1 MAKKEIIYQ
10 GLADLNVLVEDNS
23 ISSPDY
29 FRVTNI
35 PSEFFSG
42 RNILKFKGN
51 PNLFNEGS
59 PVYIEV
65 LDSNGDPI
73 YYEIGLDR
81 ESESQAAVITVF
93 VNQDTTPGNG
103 LITICGTASKD
114 AAGNFL
120 DTKLL
125 NVRWSTLVYIDPSK
139 ENNAEIIFESLPTAT
154 ISASTGSYT
163 NLGYAGGTRIIS
175 QSVSNL
181 EYYYYNNTPVLTT
194 SSLAGAGFSG
204 SALAAAV
211 SIPYTSISSVN
222 PSPQGTVS
230 ASLIF
235 TSSISSFSG
244 DGIAFLSN
252 PLIFPLQ
259 NSNSDYAPTYAAL
272 TATITYEQSASLA
285 SVPTQNT
292 FNVATVFFTGLQPQI
307 GVVNKIRSYVKS
319 SGVGEYV
326 LSNETNISE
335 QADELGFTANVV
347 TASFAL
353 PTVHRNDRL
362 DFKFEFVNPV
372 GLVSAQYVE
381 LLNNLFLG
389 GNTYIGG
396 NDNLLTGS
404 LFVAGATGTGVEITG
419 KAQSA
424 MIRSLGYQGFQNAI
438 TNNGGA
444 YSGFVIY
451 SGSVQSIL
459 GSAESYNGVG
469 LELVA
474 NTSSYFKYA
483 SSGSG
488 ILDIKTNTFFL
499 GSTTGT
505 FISGSDGKL
514 QISASNFSVSVTGNV
529 TASNMILK
537 NVSYADFFANRQIV
551 VNNTNSGSYFK
562 YFYDGGKAY
571 TILNLAGIT
580 GPSSNNWSGFSAM
593 YVRFF
598 VNPAAP
604 IAGIIT
610 PADFGYDGQV
620 IIETYGPAYN
630 TGILGSGCT
639 TTSSLGANVL
649 IEANRISVGNY
660 YAVGNFYDNVYAV
673 QYNIPIKGGGYGTQW
688 VFNGDDAGSG
698 SAWFSDATSIT
709 PPPGLPTV
717 DTLGKRRS
725 LRSRITYEVNDWAS
739 YSYTVSR
746 DNPAY
751 YVDPNPLFNVCPNN
765 YNDML
770 ECAPGGRYAFAPGDS
785 GWRLQSVT
793 NYGGSVVPLFSGSLA
808 LNSPNGTVYRID
820 VSNAGLLSTT
830 AI

>member
-10 GLADLNVLVEDNS
+10 GLIDLNVAVEDNS

-51 PNLFNEGS
+51 PNIFNEGA
-59 PVYIEV
+59 PVYIEI
-65 LDSNGDPI
+65 LDYNGEPI
-73 YYEIGLDR
+73 YYEVGLDT

-93 VNQDTTPGNG
+93 INQDTTPGNG
-103 LITICGTASKD
+103 LITICGTASRD
-114 AAGNFL
+114 IEGNFL
-120 DTKLL
+120 NTELL
-125 NVRWSTLVYIDPSK
+125 NVRWSTPVYIDPSK
-139 ENNAEIIFESLPTAT
+139 ENNAEIVFESLPTAT

-163 NLGYAGGTRIIS
+163 NLGYSNGTRIIS
-175 QSVSNL
+175 QSVSGL

-211 SIPYTSISSVN
+211 SIPYTSISEAD
-222 PSPQGTVS
+222 PLPQGTVS

-252 PLIFPLQ
+252 PVIFPLV

-272 TATITYEQSASLA
+272 TALITYEQSASLA
-285 SVPTQNT
+285 STPTQNT

-307 GVVNKIRSYVKS
+307 GVVKKIRSYVKS
-319 SGVGEYV
+319 SGVGEYE
-326 LSNETNISE
+326 LSNETDISA

-372 GLVSAQYVE
+372 GLVSGQYVE

-424 MIRSLGYQGFQNAI
+424 MVRSLGYQGFQNAI

-444 YSGFVIY
+444 FSGFVIY

-459 GSAESYNGVG
+459 GAAESYSGVG

-474 NTSSYFKYA
+474 NSSSYFKYA
-483 SSGSG
+483 SANGG
-488 ILDIKTNTFFL
+488 LIDIKTNSFFL
-499 GSTTGT
+499 GSNTT
-505 FISGSDGKL
+505 FISGSDGNILISGSNIKINTPSFLLGVKGVPSSSYVSGSDGKL
-514 QISASNFSVSVTGNV
+514 EMYSNRFILTTSGTV
-529 TASNMILK
+529 TASGVFVPKAFFSVGGGSTFQGGNIGYGDGIRPMIEPD
-537 NVSYADFFANRQIV
+537 NVWVDATNIGRCVHPSDPTEYSYALSTANTSGAVFKTVTLHTMANERLFTTACHYKVSI
-551 VNNTNSGSYFK
+551 TGTPGDYMNSGGVFATIYYTQSGSSGV
-562 YFYDGGKAY
+562 GG
-571 TILNLAGIT
+571 LQ
-580 GPSSNNWSGFSAM
+580 SG
-593 YVRFF
+593 
-598 VNPAAP
+598 
-604 IAGIIT
+604 
-610 PADFGYDGQV
+610 
-620 IIETYGPAYN
+620 TY
-630 TGILGSGCT
+630 
-639 TTSSLGANVL
+639 
-649 IEANRISVGNY
+649 
-660 YAVGNFYDNVYAV
+660 
-673 QYNIPIKGGGYGTQW
+673 
-688 VFNGDDAGSG
+688 DAGWILSG
-698 SAWFSDATSIT
+698 SAT
-709 PPPGLPTV
+709 G
-717 DTLGKRRS
+717 
-725 LRSRITYEVNDWAS
+725 
-739 YSYTVSR
+739 
-746 DNPAY
+746 
-751 YVDPNPLFNVCPNN
+751 
-765 YNDML
+765 
-770 ECAPGGRYAFAPGDS
+770 
-785 GWRLQSVT
+785 
-793 NYGGSVVPLFSGSLA
+793 
-808 LNSPNGTVYRID
+808 
-820 VSNAGLLSTT
+820 T
-830 AI
+830 AIIPDQGFLKYVGDTVERVITGRRLVQLPIPNEIVKSGGQMQIRYTFRTGPLSGPPTATFFAKYIEVMTGRDLGLNFKDFVIGSPEYSSIGAGPVPPVAFIPID

>member
-10 GLADLNVLVEDNS
+10 GLADLNVLVEDTS

-35 PSEFFSG
+35 PSEFYSG

-65 LDSNGDPI
+65 LDYNGEPI
-73 YYEIGLDR
+73 YYEIGLDN

-103 LITICGTASKD
+103 LITICGTASRD

-120 DTKLL
+120 NTELI
-125 NVRWSTLVYIDPSK
+125 NVRWSTPVYIDPSK
-139 ENNAEIIFESLPTAT
+139 GNDAEIIFESLPTAT

-163 NLGYAGGTRIIS
+163 NLGYSNGTRIIS
-175 QSVSNL
+175 HSVSSL

-204 SALAAAV
+204 SALAATV
-211 SIPYTSISSVN
+211 SIPYTSISSAY
-222 PSPQGTVS
+222 PGPQGTVS

-235 TSSISSFSG
+235 TSSVSSFSG
-244 DGIAFLSN
+244 DGIAYLTD
-252 PLIFPLQ
+252 PLIFPLV

-285 SVPTQNT
+285 SATTQNT

-326 LSNETNISE
+326 LSNETDISG
-335 QADELGFTANVV
+335 QADELGFTADVV

-381 LLNNLFLG
+381 LLNNLFIG

-424 MIRSLGYQGFQNAI
+424 MVRSLGYQGFQNAI
-438 TNNGGA
+438 ANNGGS

-459 GSAESYNGVG
+459 GAAETYNGVG

-474 NTSSYFKYA
+474 NSSSYFKYA
-483 SSGSG
+483 SANGG
-488 ILDIKTNTFFL
+488 LLDIRTNAFFL
-499 GSTTGT
+499 GSSASYISSSNGNLVLQSNNFFLGNSSSSISSINTSMSIYATNFSLNAKGQLTASAILVSKTPAAGTAQIMIDTTKGILDATNLGRTVYTSNVEEVYGPSNAVIAFPAPAYSSSLREFYFQALKNEFRYTIACMSQVTVTNDAASTVASNLRFRLYGATIRTGSYVSASTHAYDQWTQIGGNKLCTAMSATGFSGT
-505 FISGSDGKL
+505 GGTTYYNTVFAEDYLFDNRTHYVSGSIYEGRLMKGVIDFTHANSGG
-514 QISASNFSVSVTGNV
+514 VTITEQYKAITV
-529 TASNMILK
+529 TATRGLS
-537 NVSYADFFANRQIV
+537 
-551 VNNTNSGSYFK
+551 T
-562 YFYDGGKAY
+562 
-571 TILNLAGIT
+571 AGY
-580 GPSSNNWSGFSAM
+580 SGFD
-593 YVRFF
+593 
-598 VNPAAP
+598 P
-604 IAGIIT
+604 
-610 PADFGYDGQV
+610 
-620 IIETYGPAYN
+620 
-630 TGILGSGCT
+630 
-639 TTSSLGANVL
+639 
-649 IEANRISVGNY
+649 
-660 YAVGNFYDNVYAV
+660 
-673 QYNIPIKGGGYGTQW
+673 GGEL
-688 VFNGDDAGSG
+688 
-698 SAWFSDATSIT
+698 
-709 PPPGLPTV
+709 PPPTG
-717 DTLGKRRS
+717 
-725 LRSRITYEVNDWAS
+725 
-739 YSYTVSR
+739 
-746 DNPAY
+746 
-751 YVDPNPLFNVCPNN
+751 
-765 YNDML
+765 
-770 ECAPGGRYAFAPGDS
+770 
-785 GWRLQSVT
+785 
-793 NYGGSVVPLFSGSLA
+793 
-808 LNSPNGTVYRID
+808 
-820 VSNAGLLSTT
+820 
-830 AI
+830 

>member
-10 GLADLNVLVEDNS
+10 GLADLNVLVEDTS

-35 PSEFFSG
+35 PSEFYSG

-65 LDSNGDPI
+65 LDYNGEPI

-103 LITICGTASKD
+103 LITICGTASRD
-114 AAGNFL
+114 AVGN
-120 DTKLL
+120 LL
-125 NVRWSTLVYIDPSK
+125 NTELINVRWSTPVYIDPSK
-139 ENNAEIIFESLPTAT
+139 GNDSEIIFESLPTAT

-163 NLGYAGGTRIIS
+163 NLGYSNGTRIIS
-175 QSVSNL
+175 HSVSGL

-204 SALAAAV
+204 SALAATV
-211 SIPYTSISSVN
+211 SIPYTSISSVY
-222 PSPQGTVS
+222 PGPQGTVS

-244 DGIAFLSN
+244 AGIAYLAE
-252 PLIFPLQ
+252 PLIFPLV

-285 SVPTQNT
+285 STPTQNT

-326 LSNETNISE
+326 LSNETDISE
-335 QADELGFTANVV
+335 QADELGFTADVV

-353 PTVHRNDRL
+353 PTVQRNDRL

-404 LFVAGATGTGVEITG
+404 LFVAGETGTGVEITG
-419 KAQSA
+419 KAKSA
-424 MIRSLGYQGFQNAI
+424 MVRSLGYQGFQNAI

-444 YSGFVIY
+444 FSGFVIY
-451 SGSVQSIL
+451 SGSVQPIL
-459 GSAESYNGVG
+459 GSTESYSGVG

-474 NTSSYFKYA
+474 NSSSYFKYA
-483 SSGSG
+483 SANGG
-488 ILDIKTNTFFL
+488 LIDIKTNSFFL
-499 GSTTGT
+499 GSNTT
-505 FISGSDGKL
+505 FISGSDGNILISGSNIKINTPSFLLGIKGVPSSSYVSGSDGKL
-514 QISASNFSVSVTGNV
+514 EMYSNRFILTTSGTV
-529 TASNMILK
+529 TASGIFVPKAFFAEGTSTFQGGNIGYGDGIRPMIEPD
-537 NVSYADFFANRQIV
+537 NVWVDATNIGRCVHPADPTEYSYALSTASTSGAVFKTVTFHTMANERLFTTACHYKVDITGTGDNFGGGIVATIYYIQSSSAVTGGTMAGTYDNWILSGSATGLSIVPNMGFFQTAGSTYERVVTGRRLIQLQIPQQIQKSGGQMQIRYAFRTGAFDLSPTVTFFAKHIEVMTGRDLGLNFKDFVI
-551 VNNTNSGSYFK
+551 GSPEYASI
-562 YFYDGGKAY
+562 G
-571 TILNLAGIT
+571 
-580 GPSSNNWSGFSAM
+580 
-593 YVRFF
+593 
-598 VNPAAP
+598 AAP
-604 IAGIIT
+604 IPPST
-610 PADFGYDGQV
+610 VP
-620 IIETYGPAYN
+620 P
-630 TGILGSGCT
+630 IL
-639 TTSSLGANVL
+639 
-649 IEANRISVGNY
+649 
-660 YAVGNFYDNVYAV
+660 
-673 QYNIPIKGGGYGTQW
+673 
-688 VFNGDDAGSG
+688 
-698 SAWFSDATSIT
+698 
-709 PPPGLPTV
+709 
-717 DTLGKRRS
+717 
-725 LRSRITYEVNDWAS
+725 
-739 YSYTVSR
+739 
-746 DNPAY
+746 
-751 YVDPNPLFNVCPNN
+751 
-765 YNDML
+765 
-770 ECAPGGRYAFAPGDS
+770 
-785 GWRLQSVT
+785 
-793 NYGGSVVPLFSGSLA
+793 
-808 LNSPNGTVYRID
+808 
-820 VSNAGLLSTT
+820 
-830 AI
+830 

>member
-23 ISSPDY
+23 VSSPDY

-35 PSEFFSG
+35 PSEFYSG

-65 LDSNGDPI
+65 LDYNGEPI

-103 LITICGTASKD
+103 LITICGTASRD

-120 DTKLL
+120 NTELI
-125 NVRWSTLVYIDPSK
+125 NVRWSTPVYIDPSK
-139 ENNAEIIFESLPTAT
+139 GNDAEIIFESLPTAT

-163 NLGYAGGTRIIS
+163 NLGYSNGTRIIS
-175 QSVSNL
+175 HSVSSL

-204 SALAAAV
+204 SALAADV
-211 SIPYTSISSVN
+211 SIAYTSISEAD
-222 PSPQGTVS
+222 PLPQGTVS

-244 DGIAFLSN
+244 DGIAYLTE
-252 PLIFPLQ
+252 PLIFPLV

-285 SVPTQNT
+285 STPTQNT

-319 SGVGEYV
+319 SGVGEYE
-326 LSNETNISE
+326 LSNETDISE
-335 QADELGFTANVV
+335 QADELGFTADVV

-424 MIRSLGYQGFQNAI
+424 MIRSLGYRGFQNAI

-444 YSGFVIY
+444 FSGFVIY

-459 GSAESYNGVG
+459 GAAELYNGVG

-474 NTSSYFKYA
+474 NSSSYFKYA
-483 SSGSG
+483 SANGG
-488 ILDIKTNTFFL
+488 LLDIRTNAFFL
-499 GSTTGT
+499 GSSASY
-505 FISGSDGKL
+505 ISSSNGNLVL
-514 QISASNFSVSVTGNV
+514 QSNNFFLGNSSSYVASANASMSIYTSNFSLNPKGQV
-529 TASNMILK
+529 TASAIL
-537 NVSYADFFANRQIV
+537 VSK
-551 VNNTNSGSYFK
+551 T
-562 YFYDGGKAY
+562 
-571 TILNLAGIT
+571 
-580 GPSSNNWSGFSAM
+580 
-593 YVRFF
+593 
-598 VNPAAP
+598 PAAGTSQ
-604 IAGIIT
+604 IMVDTTNGILDAT
-610 PADFGYDGQV
+610 NLGRTVYFSNV
-620 IIETYGPAYN
+620 EEVYGPAITVHPVTPPVYY
-630 TGILGSGCT
+630 S
-639 TTSSLGANVL
+639 SSLR
-649 IEANRISVGNY
+649 E
-660 YAVGNFYDNVYAV
+660 FYFQALKNEY
-673 QYNIPIKGGGYGTQW
+673 
-688 VFNGDDAGSG
+688 
-698 SAWFSDATSIT
+698 
-709 PPPGLPTV
+709 
-717 DTLGKRRS
+717 R
-725 LRSRITYEVNDWAS
+725 
-739 YSYTVSR
+739 YTVSFMSQVTVTNNAVSSTMLSTLR
-746 DNPAY
+746 FRLYAATIPTGAYNAQTSSNYAYDNWTEIQQLQTQGLGSIVTDTSGTTRY
-751 YVDPNPLFNVCPNN
+751 YNRVYANDYLFDSRTINVSASI
-765 YNDML
+765 Y
-770 ECAPGGRYAFAPGDS
+770 EGRLMKGVIDFRHINSVGATLKEQYKAITVTATRGLSTAGYAGFAPVED
-785 GWRLQSVT
+785 L
-793 NYGGSVVPLFSGSLA
+793 PPPFE
-808 LNSPNGTVYRID
+808 
-820 VSNAGLLSTT
+820 
-830 AI
+830 

>member
-10 GLADLNVLVEDNS
+10 GLADLNVLVEDTS

-35 PSEFFSG
+35 PSEFYSG

-65 LDSNGDPI
+65 LDYNGEPV

-93 VNQDTTPGNG
+93 INQDTTPGNG
-103 LITICGTASKD
+103 LITICGTASRD
-114 AAGNFL
+114 AAGN
-120 DTKLL
+120 LL
-125 NVRWSTLVYIDPSK
+125 NTELINVRWSTPVYIDPSK
-139 ENNAEIIFESLPTAT
+139 GNDSEIIFESLPTAT

-163 NLGYAGGTRIIS
+163 NLGYSNGTRIIS
-175 QSVSNL
+175 HSVSGL

-204 SALAAAV
+204 SALAAIV
-211 SIPYTSISSVN
+211 SIPYTSISSVY
-222 PSPQGTVS
+222 PGPQGTVS

-244 DGIAFLSN
+244 EGIAYLAD
-252 PLIFPLQ
+252 PLIFPLV

-285 SVPTQNT
+285 STPTQNT

-326 LSNETNISE
+326 LSNETDISE
-335 QADELGFTANVV
+335 QADELGFTADVV

-424 MIRSLGYQGFQNAI
+424 MVRSLGYQGFQNAI

-451 SGSVQSIL
+451 SGSVQPIL
-459 GSAESYNGVG
+459 GSSESYSGVG

-474 NTSSYFKYA
+474 NSSSYFKYA
-483 SSGSG
+483 SANGG
-488 ILDIKTNTFFL
+488 LIDIKTNSFFL
-499 GSTTGT
+499 GSNTT
-505 FISGSDGKL
+505 FISGSDGNIL
-514 QISASNFSVSVTGNV
+514 ISGSNIKINTPSFLLGVKGVPSSSYVSGSDGLLEMYSNRFILTTSGTV
-529 TASNMILK
+529 TASGVFVPKAFFIAGTSTFAGGNIGYGDGIFPMIEPD
-537 NVSYADFFANRQIV
+537 NVWVDATNIGRCVHPADPTEYSYYKSSGSFTYSSVFKTVTFHTMANERVFTVPMQFKIV
-551 VNNTNSGSYFK
+551 VGGTSGFMSPTTRVVFQTYYIQSGS
-562 YFYDGGKAY
+562 
-571 TILNLAGIT
+571 
-580 GPSSNNWSGFSAM
+580 
-593 YVRFF
+593 
-598 VNPAAP
+598 
-604 IAGIIT
+604 
-610 PADFGYDGQV
+610 
-620 IIETYGPAYN
+620 
-630 TGILGSGCT
+630 
-639 TTSSLGANVL
+639 TST
-649 IEANRISVGNY
+649 
-660 YAVGNFYDNVYAV
+660 
-673 QYNIPIKGGGYGTQW
+673 GTQT
-688 VFNGDDAGSG
+688 GTYDA
-698 SAWFSDATSIT
+698 WTS
-709 PPPGLPTV
+709 
-717 DTLGKRRS
+717 
-725 LRSRITYEVNDWAS
+725 
-739 YSYTVSR
+739 
-746 DNPAY
+746 
-751 YVDPNPLFNVCPNN
+751 
-765 YNDML
+765 
-770 ECAPGGRYAFAPGDS
+770 
-785 GWRLQSVT
+785 
-793 NYGGSVVPLFSGSLA
+793 SGSLQFIDLDLSA
-808 LNSPNGTVYRID
+808 QNFGTTYERVVTGKILTQYTIPNQIQKSGGQMQLRFQFGAGTGDGDADATLYAKYIEVITGRDLGLNFKEFVIGSPEYASIGAAPVPPSTVPPI
-820 VSNAGLLSTT
+820 L
-830 AI
+830 

>member
-10 GLADLNVLVEDNS
+10 GLADLNVLVEDTS

-35 PSEFFSG
+35 PSEFYSG

-65 LDSNGDPI
+65 LDYNGEPI

-103 LITICGTASKD
+103 LITICGTASRD
-114 AAGNFL
+114 AAGN
-120 DTKLL
+120 LL
-125 NVRWSTLVYIDPSK
+125 NTELINVRWSTPVYIDPSK
-139 ENNAEIIFESLPTAT
+139 GNDSEIIFESLPTAT

-163 NLGYAGGTRIIS
+163 NLGYSNGTRIIS
-175 QSVSNL
+175 HSVSGL

-204 SALAAAV
+204 SALAAIV
-211 SIPYTSISSVN
+211 SIPYTSISSVY
-222 PSPQGTVS
+222 PGPQGTVS

-244 DGIAFLSN
+244 EGIAYLAD
-252 PLIFPLQ
+252 PLIFPLV

-285 SVPTQNT
+285 ATPTQNT

-326 LSNETNISE
+326 LSNETDISE
-335 QADELGFTANVV
+335 QADELGFTADVV

-424 MIRSLGYQGFQNAI
+424 MVRSLGYQGFQNAI

-444 YSGFVIY
+444 FSGFVIY

-459 GSAESYNGVG
+459 GAAESYNGVG

-488 ILDIKTNTFFL
+488 LLDIKTNTFFL
-499 GSTTGT
+499 GSNTGT

-529 TASNMILK
+529 TASNMTLK
-537 NVSYADFFANRQIV
+537 NIAYADFFANKQIV
-551 VNNTNSGSYFK
+551 VDNTNSGSYFK
-562 YFYDGGKAY
+562 YFTDAGFNVMCA
-571 TILNLAGIT
+571 LNLAGEQ
-580 GPSSNNWSGFSAM
+580 GAFQEGSAAM
-593 YVRFF
+593 YIRFF
-598 VNPAAP
+598 VNPKVP
-604 IAGIIT
+604 ISNIIT
-610 PADFGYDGQV
+610 PADTGYDGQI
-620 IIETYGPAYN
+620 IIETYGPAYSFGSPGGGCGDGTFGN
-630 TGILGSGCT
+630 DVLLIANPSFATLG
-639 TTSSLGANVL
+639 
-649 IEANRISVGNY
+649 
-660 YAVGNFYDNVYAV
+660 
-673 QYNIPIKGGGYGTQW
+673 YNITATAVFSAVSYVDYG
-688 VFNGDDAGSG
+688 VSG
-698 SAWFSDATSIT
+698 SMFDLHGTVTPTTYFTDTSSIT
-709 PPPGLPTV
+709 PPPGLAAV
-717 DTLGKRRS
+717 DTVGKKNS
-725 LRSRITYEVNDWAS
+725 YRSRITFEVDDWAS
-739 YSYTVSR
+739 KSYTLFYYTPVSL
-746 DNPAY
+746 PIGSG
-751 YVDPNPLFNVCPNN
+751 PQPPLFHSCLSSP
-765 YNDML
+765 YGDML
-770 ECAPGGRYAFAPGDS
+770 QCAPGGRYSFAPGDS

-793 NYGGSVVPLFSGSLA
+793 NYSGSITPVFPNGIILY
-808 LNSPNGTVYRID
+808 SPNKTAYRLD
-820 VSNAGLLSTT
+820 VDNAGALSTT
-830 AI
+830 TV

>member
-10 GLADLNVLVEDNS
+10 GLADLNVLVEDTS

-35 PSEFFSG
+35 PSEFYSG

-65 LDSNGDPI
+65 LDYNGEPV

-103 LITICGTASKD
+103 LITICGTASRD
-114 AAGNFL
+114 AAGN
-120 DTKLL
+120 LL
-125 NVRWSTLVYIDPSK
+125 NTELINVRWSTPVYIDPSK
-139 ENNAEIIFESLPTAT
+139 GNDSEIIFESLPTAT

-163 NLGYAGGTRIIS
+163 NLGYSNDTRIIS
-175 QSVSNL
+175 HSVSGL

-204 SALAAAV
+204 SALAAIV
-211 SIPYTSISSVN
+211 SIPYTSISSVY
-222 PSPQGTVS
+222 PGPQGTVS

-244 DGIAFLSN
+244 EGIAYLAD
-252 PLIFPLQ
+252 PLIFPLV

-285 SVPTQNT
+285 STPTQNT

-326 LSNETNISE
+326 LSNETDISE
-335 QADELGFTANVV
+335 QADELGFTADVV

-353 PTVHRNDRL
+353 PTVQRNDRL

-404 LFVAGATGTGVEITG
+404 LFVAGETGTGVEITG
-419 KAQSA
+419 KAKSA
-424 MIRSLGYQGFQNAI
+424 MVRSLGYRGFQNAI

-444 YSGFVIY
+444 FSGFVIY

-459 GSAESYNGVG
+459 GAAETYSGVG

-474 NTSSYFKYA
+474 NNSSYFKYA
-483 SSGSG
+483 SANGGLLDIQTSNFFLGNSSSYVASINASMSIYTRNFSLNPKGQVTASAILVSKTPSAGTSQIMIDTTNG
-488 ILDIKTNTFFL
+488 ILDATNL
-499 GSTTGT
+499 GRTVY
-505 FISGSDGKL
+505 F
-514 QISASNFSVSVTGNV
+514 SNVEEV
-529 TASNMILK
+529 
-537 NVSYADFFANRQIV
+537 
-551 VNNTNSGSYFK
+551 
-562 YFYDGGKAY
+562 
-571 TILNLAGIT
+571 
-580 GPSSNNWSGFSAM
+580 
-593 YVRFF
+593 
-598 VNPAAP
+598 
-604 IAGIIT
+604 
-610 PADFGYDGQV
+610 
-620 IIETYGPAYN
+620 YGPA
-630 TGILGSGCT
+630 T
-639 TTSSLGANVL
+639 TVHPVTPPVYYSSSLH
-649 IEANRISVGNY
+649 E
-660 YAVGNFYDNVYAV
+660 FYFQALKNEY
-673 QYNIPIKGGGYGTQW
+673 
-688 VFNGDDAGSG
+688 
-698 SAWFSDATSIT
+698 
-709 PPPGLPTV
+709 
-717 DTLGKRRS
+717 R
-725 LRSRITYEVNDWAS
+725 
-739 YSYTVSR
+739 YTVSFMSQVTVTNDALSSEMLSALR
-746 DNPAY
+746 FRLYAATIPTGAYNAQTSSNYAYDNWTEIQSLQPQALGSIITDTSGTTRY
-751 YVDPNPLFNVCPNN
+751 YNRVYANDYFFVSRTINVSASIYEGRLMKGVIDFRHINSVGATLKEQ
-765 YNDML
+765 YKAITVTATRGLSAAGYAGFD
-770 ECAPGGRYAFAPGDS
+770 PGGELPPPFD
-785 GWRLQSVT
+785 
-793 NYGGSVVPLFSGSLA
+793 
-808 LNSPNGTVYRID
+808 
-820 VSNAGLLSTT
+820 
-830 AI
+830 

>member
-10 GLADLNVLVEDNS
+10 GLIDLNVAVEDNS

-65 LDSNGDPI
+65 LDYNGEPI
-73 YYEIGLDR
+73 YYEIGLDN

-93 VNQDTTPGNG
+93 INQDTTPGNG
-103 LITICGTASKD
+103 LITICGTASRD

-120 DTKLL
+120 NTELI
-125 NVRWSTLVYIDPSK
+125 NVRWSTPVYIDPSK
-139 ENNAEIIFESLPTAT
+139 GNNAEIIFESLPTAT

-163 NLGYAGGTRIIS
+163 NLGYANGTRIIS
-175 QSVSNL
+175 HSVSSL

-204 SALAAAV
+204 SALAADV
-211 SIPYTSISSVN
+211 SIAYTSISEAD
-222 PSPQGTVS
+222 PLPQGTVS

-244 DGIAFLSN
+244 DGIAYLTE
-252 PLIFPLQ
+252 PLIFPLV

-285 SVPTQNT
+285 SAPTQNT

-326 LSNETNISE
+326 LSNETDISE
-335 QADELGFTANVV
+335 QADELGFTADVV

-353 PTVHRNDRL
+353 PTVQRNDRL

-381 LLNNLFLG
+381 LLNNLFIG

-424 MIRSLGYQGFQNAI
+424 MVRSLGYRGFQNAI
-438 TNNGGA
+438 ASNGGA
-444 YSGFVIY
+444 DSGFVIY

-459 GSAESYNGVG
+459 GAAESYSGVG

-483 SSGSG
+483 SANGG
-488 ILDIKTNTFFL
+488 LLDIRTNSFFL
-499 GSTTGT
+499 GSGT
-505 FISGSDGKL
+505 SYISSSNKSMA
-514 QISASNFSVSVTGNV
+514 IYSSNFSLNTKGQV
-529 TASNMILK
+529 TASAILVTKTPAAGTSQIMIDTTKGILDATNLGRTVYSSNIEEVYGPSNAVLSPNTAYSSSLREFYFQALK
-537 NVSYADFFANRQIV
+537 NEYR
-551 VNNTNSGSYFK
+551 
-562 YFYDGGKAY
+562 Y
-571 TILNLAGIT
+571 TISFMAQI
-580 GPSSNNWSGFSAM
+580 
-593 YVRFF
+593 
-598 VNPAAP
+598 
-604 IAGIIT
+604 
-610 PADFGYDGQV
+610 
-620 IIETYGPAYN
+620 
-630 TGILGSGCT
+630 
-639 TTSSLGANVL
+639 
-649 IEANRISVGNY
+649 
-660 YAVGNFYDNVYAV
+660 
-673 QYNIPIKGGGYGTQW
+673 
-688 VFNGDDAGSG
+688 
-698 SAWFSDATSIT
+698 
-709 PPPGLPTV
+709 
-717 DTLGKRRS
+717 
-725 LRSRITYEVNDWAS
+725 
-739 YSYTVSR
+739 
-746 DNPAY
+746 
-751 YVDPNPLFNVCPNN
+751 
-765 YNDML
+765 
-770 ECAPGGRYAFAPGDS
+770 
-785 GWRLQSVT
+785 SVT
-793 NYGGSVVPLFSGSLA
+793 NDANSTVNSNLRFRLFAATIPTGSFINSLNYAYDNWTQIQSLSEPGVGTVFTNTSGGTLYYNKVYSENFEFDSRTINVSDSIYEGRLMKGIIDFTHTNTGSVAPGATIKEQYKAITVTATRGLSTAGYSGFDPGGSLPPPIEA
-808 LNSPNGTVYRID
+808 
-820 VSNAGLLSTT
+820 
-830 AI
+830 